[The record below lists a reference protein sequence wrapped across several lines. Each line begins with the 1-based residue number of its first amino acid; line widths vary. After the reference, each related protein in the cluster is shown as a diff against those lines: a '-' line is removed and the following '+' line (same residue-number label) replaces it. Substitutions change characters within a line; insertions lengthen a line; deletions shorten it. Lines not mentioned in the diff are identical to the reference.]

1 MFLKLIFLLLIG
13 EFFYILFFE
22 KEKPIRYKQ
31 IVKKNG
37 KKLYRI
43 DYTSMVKGGKKGGEY
58 ELIGGNNEGGK

>member
-37 KKLYRI
+37 KKMYRI
-43 DYTSMVKGGKKGGEY
+43 DYLSKKRW
-58 ELIGGNNEGGK
+58 